1 MCGCLFV
8 FLVYLRVI
16 SLPGFNIVA
25 QVQLQGPTN
34 IAAVAQQISSGLS
47 NISANVNV
55 NVNNASLGA
64 LQGLGNTIGQ
74 LNTSLGA
81 LVNASNTASGAVSNL
96 GGSMSRTSAGASV
109 VQQSARTATASLK
122 GVTTAFQEA
131 EAAGE
136 QFGKSAGLA
145 LRRFAGFT
153 LAAGTVFAVVDSFK
167 HGIEQAILFERE
179 MNKLEQVN
187 AGTVTQIK
195 EVERAISSL
204 STTFGASSQSLAQ
217 AAVLLGSAGL
227 KADDVTKSLEA
238 LAKSAASPQFGN
250 LIDTT
255 NGVIAIMSQ
264 FKVPASEIEKSLGAI
279 NSVSNAF
286 STESGDLIEAIKRS
300 GGAFRATGGDLN
312 EFLALFTSVRATTR
326 ESAESI
332 ATGLRTIFT
341 RFQTPQTVNALKEMG
356 INLRFS
362 RTEAEQLGKVNL
374 TDQFVGPYEAVR
386 RLSAALKDLPTT
398 DPRFA
403 AIIDQ
408 LGGYRQISRVIPLIQ
423 EFGTAQRAY
432 ATAQSGALSIT
443 AASEK
448 AQESY
453 AVQIAKTKETF
464 LELTRTIV
472 GSEGFRVFLDGLLKI
487 ANAAVILLNALG
499 PLIPLLTTLA
509 AIRIGAAIPGFIA
522 GFAGGFRGEQPK
534 RLAIGGVVPGV
545 GNTDTVP
552 AMLTP
557 GEFVVRKE
565 SAQRIGYSN
574 LSKLNSGGQ
583 VKVKDGV
590 QYLARGGIVLD
601 INGPYA
607 GLFLR
612 GLSGEEKTSN
622 IEYGAGSIKKSSVTK
637 ILDNPDIYNRVS
649 RALSLSPRGN
659 VKLVTTGSGYNVVDD
674 KSGGTVVHNIPVT
687 FLGSPEIYSVNKRA
701 AGSYETATSGLIKS
715 AVKTG
720 TGVFLRALSDHGI
733 DTNSAENLA
742 VKSLTSN
749 SLSEILGHA
758 YESSLV
764 GIAGSIGERT
774 GSKDTF
780 DLKNVD
786 PKSRENLSKVFGT
799 NITQPYLDA
808 KLTPSSN
815 QIRDLVKKAVN
826 TKGEGSNQFEIT
838 YPVDKNSRL
847 LGVIKGDIEEKVNEN
862 RPVSE
867 NISIRGSKQRDN
879 VKLARGGIV
888 PGVGDTD
895 SVHAQLMP
903 GEFVIRKSS
912 AQKIGY
918 DALSSFNNFGGQI
931 RKFEQGGSVFDKDV
945 SDQNIKKVTDFFNK
959 LGLSGIDLNKL
970 ISRLYFVDKVPSKY
984 GNDPYGK
991 FDLNSRAVLIKAPS
1005 YTAKG
1010 ELVKEGAD
1018 YETLGHEIFG
1028 HALSLRVAN
1037 LNKNPRLPTSDP
1049 STLIGEVAAQSKE
1062 HLYPLV
1068 KNKEYRQKEAEKY
1081 QKAGF
1086 PDLVLDEAFANAM
1099 QTYVRLLAVKKGE
1112 VPLDNQLKNI
1122 LTDPKAYSVLYRV
1135 HNEII
1140 PLLKQVT
1147 SDESPSLNVNLSKL
1161 KDTYDQVKG
1170 QYLGIGKKFFV
1181 SGGPVR
1187 MAGGGDPTFLYGKK
1201 KERLTYSELQAL
1213 GLGKE
1218 DLEQFKNIGAGE
1230 LTEVSKIDKNKQ
1242 EQKLKTLQLPLF
1254 PTERFAMIYRGD
1266 ASTAGLD
1273 RIHFSSVKGLKLS
1286 GDTETFLSKY
1296 EKLPPDGPVRGIR
1309 ARFDKHVFSQESS
1322 QDFGRIQRKINSY
1335 LNNLFKEE
1343 FPSSTIPLNIKQK
1356 TLSDIS
1362 GGIFE
1367 TYVSGLSQIPIAGNN
1382 ETFDISNA
1390 RIQASEINKVLY
1402 PKLQTGLAD
1411 IKLTGSNN
1419 NITSMINKILNYEVA
1434 HGGDKAIDTATIG
1447 LAPGEALAPP
1457 LSSRESLLRRIRD
1470 RYTKL
1475 GLNVPPDFKA
1485 QGGLVDSVPAL
1496 LTPGEFVINRD
1507 SASRIGLAQLN
1518 RMNITGRADGGTVQK
1533 FARGGPVQPQK
1544 FATGGPTGSFFDD
1557 FQKALEEIA
1566 TVVRNVAI
1574 QIKDSLTETFSKSS
1588 LETAANTLKAVPVKE
1603 ALEDFANK
1611 VRTTVTGKNQ
1621 RNIETEQ
1628 FDVSVRDLE
1637 EEKSLKLGRR
1647 LRNKAVVDPTNEGDP
1662 EFELAKQAAIDKI
1675 NRELLTRAQA
1685 EEGLGTKARA
1695 QEGSP
1700 LLDIQK
1706 RLYREFR
1713 AGGSSKIEAS
1723 DLAIEHA
1730 EEERQ
1735 LKLEA
1740 EAKRQIVEGTKA
1752 VGTTSRNVQGQ
1763 ATVQYQFKD
1772 RREIEEAQRAAKR
1785 EEEQLAQKDKFGEF
1799 ARKDA
1804 EREITSQGGRA
1815 RLSQQSI
1822 SGIENQAQK
1831 RLTQELLSSEEGRIR
1846 SLKLGISK
1854 EEIQRLARENVTN
1867 ALLQERNIITDS
1879 ITGKRKLKDSENL
1892 VTAKNLELAK
1902 AAGDLSQEQ
1911 KETLLASRP
1920 GQGGVGSGLA
1930 GPAVSGESL
1939 FSRFRKNPALLAGAA
1954 YSLTAYAPTLLNQAQ
1969 GGSFEE
1975 RLPGQI
1981 GPRGEVQGDIRS
1993 FGGAALSGAGTGFA
2007 GGFAIAAAGGGP
2019 VGAVVGGVVIG
2030 LLAFANALHEQE
2042 KQIRAAQLGKALDSL
2057 ALKIND
2063 FNSGKLFGGEA
2074 GFGVVGGEFRNVEEK
2089 RRAEDETSRTRVFG
2103 LFRNDSAEKVIGTE
2117 DKSLREKVL
2126 PQLPGLLQAQERVI
2140 SDIFTRQNAGNVRG
2154 GTTLSPD
2161 QLKQQVDSVLD
2172 DFLKAG
2178 NGFGKEIVETTAR
2191 LKNVPYDDVI
2201 RETKQQIIAIQ
2212 NSARV
2217 VTNELQARAL
2227 LSSQL
2232 NSLVTFANSLNGAII
2247 ALKEFDDKLS
2257 LTGQIVSGNV
2267 TGGQVNVRGDVTQ
2280 AVQSADTDTLNKVL
2294 TESLGVLGS
2303 RLDTLRTPITELN
2316 RANREL
2322 PGILAQAGSTPRGPL
2337 EPGTFGDRV
2346 TTLLQNAGFGREITT
2361 AITSTL
2367 DTQFKDPAALQQ
2379 ALTRDI
2385 GGLSK
2390 QLVKEYQPLLDAV
2403 ANISKSVQDETNK
2416 FIGSLSQ
2423 SSRFLEEINANL
2435 QQGATLSLQYSRT
2448 TAENQAIMA
2457 GRRGDAGSF
2466 ISLQQLESPYN
2477 QLQQRLAPNVANP
2490 FDTGAITRQLDK
2502 VNEGLRRQDEIRRTS
2517 IGTTAGDKAAQ
2528 QFEKLAF
2535 ESNNLQKALKNLAD
2549 VSSRAAGIQEKL
2561 GQLQQDRESRLS
2573 FGERFITSDAAG
2585 QGQIQ
2590 RGLALINLT
2599 AQTKSAEGLTDPDRR
2614 LLFETLH
2621 SLGNARIPAAGN
2633 ITAKDLTEQLVE
2645 SFGGGIFKPQI
2656 GDQQKELDLRQT
2668 LIQYFDAGRQANEA
2682 LVNKENEGY
2691 DKFIQ
2696 DLTRAHTIFLAKL
2709 EQIELQTVQ
2718 TTLQRQK
2725 EQADVEKGLATS
2737 QKTAADEIRKKTGIG
2752 GLPTD
2757 DQNKFVDA
2765 LLKNQD
2771 EIRKLADLQSRVT
2784 TFQKPLDERA
2794 LTKLSPEGEELS
2806 NLVKQFVIPNPIGQN
2821 LSYSGLDQTKLIG
2834 LLERYVYQNQ
2844 TNLGIRNQDVTSVA
2858 TQLANVLNERVGS
2871 GLSSTDVKGNL
2882 LTQLEN
2888 IPDIIENLEAVQKS
2902 RESQLTDLTSSQL
2915 KLVQTLS
2922 AGKPDL
2928 KGAAETAI
2936 KNFPQIAPALSQF
2949 QSGEQF
2955 GKVTDRLDKASKAVE
2970 GFGTKIEKVDDSL
2983 DILERK
2989 LRSFNTPEENL
3000 KATAKDLLDVILGN
3014 NKKAS
3019 GGIISGAGSSSAL
3032 AHGTDTVPAMLTPGE
3047 FVVRREA
3054 VSKHLPLLLA
3064 INDGHLT
3071 GEDRGEISHFQ
3082 FGGLALDRVQYAQ
3095 SLRELRQA
3103 AAVINRYRY
3112 TTAAQAQ
3119 LQFAATPQAQFAQ
3132 VRQQNLAQQA
3142 TLFPGTTEIED
3153 LNHTNNAD
3161 KNTFP
3166 DNLDD
3171 AYQKA
3176 KQLLFDLAVNRRKAF
3191 GPEIQRLGLAAT
3203 TGPRSQRA
3211 TSAEQ
3216 RTKLLNAIEVPISQ
3230 LRDTKANT
3238 DEQRLDLINLL
3249 PSKLFDQLKSQFG
3262 ERANLDRQLKGYDTN
3277 KLREEYKD
3285 KAVPYIKKIL
3295 ANASANIVQTQTVLS
3310 GVTDVDLN
3318 DNNKKLLQE
3327 NLEFWQQVQK
3337 DYTGVGYPIEDRLI
3351 STLGDNNIKNVIRE
3365 AQLDLSP
3372 RHPVGVLAAEIG
3384 RTKVEDKITEEI
3396 EKRAPQNRESAFT
3409 EAVRLAAISKRLTDR
3424 IDRISSIT
3432 KGSKYDRS
3440 LLARLNQEKAAVES
3454 QLAQNAIASLPPEV
3468 KDIISSDQQIAKVRE
3483 AVGRRGGQELSI
3495 ADIPHPEQFIPQAT
3509 LDIRQEERRA
3519 EIRLGAQKSLEER
3532 KKQRESDIEVERK
3545 ALRDAG
3551 NLSRDSLGD
3560 LFDTKVH
3567 LKEFKDQKANF
3578 ERVANELE
3586 QKKLAAKDTGNFAE
3600 VAQIDSQLGK
3610 TFVQARNEALQTQLD
3625 ELQTKFHDEDITNL
3639 ERRQKFYEEKRLGQ
3653 ETTDSLENIQSLTN
3667 RDTLE
3672 AQKKTRETLGTS
3684 VRQNFK
3690 FDEKDYDK
3698 IVEKGNNGERIQIYP
3713 QIEGIKK
3720 DISQSETTISRLLG
3734 DIQYQAV
3741 HNTDLKRPL
3750 KYIDILSKDAYDALK
3765 SKGLYNYASGGIV
3778 PGFGNTDT
3786 VPAMLTPG
3794 EFVLNRAATSAVGVS
3809 NLNKINYMQTGG
3821 VVTGGANAGGSLLS
3835 SDAIAS
3841 ISNFSG
3847 AATGLSRA
3855 LTTFNGNSEG
3865 LTSALKAFP
3874 KTITGTFTHNVNVN
3888 HNGLEILSI
3897 LTPSIGKIA
3906 LETVNTILGNYIQQ
3920 NLPGAPPLNKDHP

>member
-1 MCGCLFV
+1 M
-8 FLVYLRVI
+8 
-16 SLPGFNIVA
+16 PGFNIVA

-109 VQQSARTATASLK
+109 VQQSARTATTSLK
-122 GVTTAFQEA
+122 SVTTAFQEA

-386 RLSAALKDLPTT
+386 RLSTALKDLPTT
-398 DPRFA
+398 DPRFS

-590 QYLARGGIVLD
+590 QYLAAGGIVFSVE
-601 INGPYA
+601 GSYG

-612 GLSGEEKTSN
+612 EKGSN
-622 IEYGAGSIKKSSVTK
+622 SKGFSEYGAGSLASEKLRPLLGSQDVRTK
-637 ILDNPDIYNRVS
+637 IRKDLGLTKPGVNNR
-649 RALSLSPRGN
+649 LIMSPG
-659 VKLVTTGSGYNVVDD
+659 GSGYEISDLELGGKTVADIPVKFRGEPSIYKLSNQ
-674 KSGGTVVHNIPVT
+674 SSTGFIGTVQPKILNSVSAATTN
-687 FLGSPEIYSVNKRA
+687 FL
-701 AGSYETATSGLIKS
+701 SGLPANDIIAANKLAEKS
-715 AVKTG
+715 
-720 TGVFLRALSDHGI
+720 LIDHGL
-733 DTNSAENLA
+733 DD
-742 VKSLTSN
+742 
-749 SLSEILGHA
+749 ILGHVFENA
-758 YESSLV
+758 IIGV
-764 GIAGSIGERT
+764 AGSVGQRSGKGASFDFENID
-774 GSKDTF
+774 SKT
-780 DLKNVD
+780 KTA
-786 PKSRENLSKVFGT
+786 LSKLFGGVKES
-799 NITQPYLDA
+799 YLDA
-808 KLTPSSN
+808 KATDSSDTR
-815 QIRDLVKKAVN
+815 RDIVRKAIN
-826 TKGEGSNQFEIT
+826 TYISGASGF
-838 YPVDKNSRL
+838 
-847 LGVIKGDIEEKVNEN
+847 KVNYNNTDTAQYADNIKQDITKKVNAN
-862 RPVSE
+862 RPA
-867 NISIRGSKQRDN
+867 NKSIA
-879 VKLARGGIV
+879 LARGGVV

-895 SVHAQLMP
+895 SVPAQLMP

-918 DALSSFNNFGGQI
+918 DTLSSLNNFGGQI
-931 RKFEQGGSVFDKDV
+931 RKFEQGGNVYGADISNQNIDKAEEALNSVFG
-945 SDQNIKKVTDFFNK
+945 SNIK
-959 LGLSGIDLNKL
+959 LRGLF
-970 ISRLYFVDKVPSKY
+970 SRLLSVGKTSGLTSSGFKGSFYPASKTVLLGPQAGLDTVAHEAVHAASRVSADQANQNLPATVQPQSLFGQLAEQSLGTVYEKFRGKKGVEVDAQKY
-984 GNDPYGK
+984 
-991 FDLNSRAVLIKAPS
+991 A
-1005 YTAKG
+1005 
-1010 ELVKEGAD
+1010 
-1018 YETLGHEIFG
+1018 
-1028 HALSLRVAN
+1028 
-1037 LNKNPRLPTSDP
+1037 
-1049 STLIGEVAAQSKE
+1049 
-1062 HLYPLV
+1062 
-1068 KNKEYRQKEAEKY
+1068 
-1081 QKAGF
+1081 KAGQ
-1086 PDLVLDEAFANAM
+1086 PHLLLDEALANAFQAATLHALGRTNDPRLQRVLADPASVEVLNRVKEQLIPELERISNSKTPLQVNRGNLR
-1099 QTYVRLLAVKKGE
+1099 QTYEANA
-1112 VPLDNQLKNI
+1112 PNI
-1122 LTDPKAYSVLYRV
+1122 ISGLPGLTKHA
-1135 HNEII
+1135 
-1140 PLLKQVT
+1140 
-1147 SDESPSLNVNLSKL
+1147 
-1161 KDTYDQVKG
+1161 
-1170 QYLGIGKKFFV
+1170 

-1187 MAGGGDPTFLYGKK
+1187 MAFGGGPTFSYGKK
-1201 KERLTYSELQAL
+1201 KESLTYSELEAL

-1218 DLEQFKNIGAGE
+1218 DLEQFKKIGEGQ
-1230 LTEVSKIDKNKQ
+1230 LTEVSKVDENKK

-1266 ASTAGLD
+1266 AATAGLD
-1273 RIHFSSVKGLKLS
+1273 RIHFSSRKGLSKLS
-1286 GDTETFLSKY
+1286 GPAEKFLSDY
-1296 EKLPPDGPVRGIR
+1296 GKLPPDGPVEGIR
-1309 ARFDKHVFSQESS
+1309 ARFDKHVFSEKAAS
-1322 QDFGRIQRKINSY
+1322 DFDVRIKLKVRSY

-1343 FPSSTIPLNIKQK
+1343 FPSSQLSLNVKDK
-1356 TLSDIS
+1356 TMQDIT
-1362 GGIFE
+1362 GGLFE
-1367 TYVSGLSQIPIAGNN
+1367 TYVSGLSQIPIAGKN
-1382 ETFDISNA
+1382 ETFDIKDA
-1390 RIQASEINKVLY
+1390 RIQVSEINKVLY

-1411 IKLTGSNN
+1411 IKSSGGDN
-1419 NITSMINKILNYEVA
+1419 NITSMIGKILNYEVA
-1434 HGGDKAIDTATIG
+1434 QGGNKAIDTARIG
-1447 LAPGEALAPP
+1447 LAPGEVLAPP
-1457 LSSRESLLRRIRD
+1457 LSFKQQRLKDLTESFASVGLPLPQ
-1470 RYTKL
+1470 RYKDL
-1475 GLNVPPDFKA
+1475 YGKA
-1485 QGGLVDSVPAL
+1485 KGGEVDSVPAL
-1496 LTPGEFVINRD
+1496 LTPGEFVINRE
-1507 SASRIGLAQLN
+1507 SASRIGLSELN
-1518 RMNITGRADGGTVQK
+1518 RMNVTGKTGGGLIQRFADGGLVQK
-1533 FARGGPVQPQK
+1533 ILDLISGNNPASIAKEDIAVKAEEARQ
-1544 FATGGPTGSFFDD
+1544 
-1557 FQKALEEIA
+1557 
-1566 TVVRNVAI
+1566 
-1574 QIKDSLTETFSKSS
+1574 
-1588 LETAANTLKAVPVKE
+1588 AANLQRGLYHTDTEFQPLAGNKIPEVQA
-1603 ALEDFANK
+1603 ALADVVNTRAAKLGARAQTEEGLGG
-1611 VRTTVTGKNQ
+1611 TTVPGSRLEQ
-1621 RNIETEQ
+1621 IETKLHREMIAGGVDPTIAAQ
-1628 FDVSVRDLE
+1628 EAKSRAE
-1637 EEKSLKLGRR
+1637 EYRNAE
-1647 LRNKAVVDPTNEGDP
+1647 LRNKAEQELIKETVAMAVVRRDEHNKILSTSYQLVSKREVA
-1662 EFELAKQAAIDKI
+1662 EAELA
-1675 NRELLTRAQA
+1675 RQA
-1685 EEGLGTKARA
+1685 EELK
-1695 QEGSP
+1695 
-1700 LLDIQK
+1700 
-1706 RLYREFR
+1706 
-1713 AGGSSKIEAS
+1713 SK
-1723 DLAIEHA
+1723 
-1730 EEERQ
+1730 
-1735 LKLEA
+1735 
-1740 EAKRQIVEGTKA
+1740 G
-1752 VGTTSRNVQGQ
+1752 
-1763 ATVQYQFKD
+1763 KD
-1772 RREIEEAQRAAKR
+1772 RFGGFASADAQREIASR
-1785 EEEQLAQKDKFGEF
+1785 
-1799 ARKDA
+1799 
-1804 EREITSQGGRA
+1804 GGAA
-1815 RLSQQSI
+1815 RLSTTSI
-1822 SGIENQAQK
+1822 NEINTGAQT
-1831 RLTQELLSSEEGRIR
+1831 RLAQELVQSEVARIR
-1846 SLKLGISK
+1846 GLKLGIKSD
-1854 EEIQRLARENVTN
+1854 EIERLARENVTN
-1867 ALLQERNIITDS
+1867 ALLLERKVITDGV
-1879 ITGKRKLKDSENL
+1879 TGKRKLEDSENL
-1892 VTAKNLELAK
+1892 ATAKNLELARETEHLTEDERRARLAQK
-1902 AAGDLSQEQ
+1902 A
-1911 KETLLASRP
+1911 
-1920 GQGGVGSGLA
+1920 GVGGASGLQ
-1930 GPAVSGESL
+1930 GEIKPGIGTRLSNFL
-1939 FSRFRKNPALLAGAA
+1939 TNPAALAGIA
-1954 YSLTAYAPTLLNQAQ
+1954 YSATAYAPGLINQAQ

-1975 RLPGQI
+1975 RLPGQV
-1981 GPRGEVQGDIRS
+1981 GPRGEVRGDLRER
-1993 FGGAALSGAGTGFA
+1993 GVAAVGAAGTGLAA
-2007 GGFAIAAAGGGP
+2007 GFGAAALGSTLATAG
-2019 VGAVVGGVVIG
+2019 VIGAAAVPPIAIIAGVVAG
-2030 LLAFANALHEQE
+2030 LLTFTQSLHEQE
-2042 KQIRAAQLGKALDSL
+2042 KQIRSAQLGKALDSL

-2074 GFGVVGGEFRNVEEK
+2074 GFSVVGREFQNTERL
-2089 RRAEDETSRTRVFG
+2089 RRAEDTTSRGYGFG
-2103 LFRNDSAEKVIGTE
+2103 LFTDNTPQKVTATE
-2117 DKSLREKVL
+2117 EKSLREKVL
-2126 PQLPGLLQAQERVI
+2126 PQLPGLLQAQEKVLG
-2140 SDIFTRQNAGNVRG
+2140 DIFTRQNAENIRG
-2154 GTTLSPD
+2154 GVSLNPNE
-2161 QLKQQVDSVLD
+2161 LKGQVESVLA

-2178 NGFGKEIVETTAR
+2178 DGFGKQILETTAR
-2191 LKNVPYDDVI
+2191 LKNVPYAEVE

-2232 NSLVTFANSLNGAII
+2232 NSLVTFTNSLNGAII

-2257 LTGQIVSGNV
+2257 LTGQIISGNV

-2303 RLDTLRTPITELN
+2303 RLDTLRTPITQLN

-2361 AITSTL
+2361 AITSAL

-2448 TAENQAIMA
+2448 TAENQAIRA

-2466 ISLQQLESPYN
+2466 VSLQQLESPYN

-2490 FDTGAITRQLDK
+2490 FDVGAITRQLDK
-2502 VNEGLRRQDEIRRTS
+2502 VNDGLRRQDEIRRTS

-2621 SLGNARIPAAGN
+2621 SLGNARLPAAGN
-2633 ITAKDLTEQLVE
+2633 ITAKDFSEQLVE

-2668 LIQYFDAGRQANEA
+2668 LIQYFDAARQSNEA
-2682 LVNKENEGY
+2682 LVNKESEGY

-2696 DLTRAHTIFLAKL
+2696 DLTRAHIIFLTKL

-2718 TTLQRQK
+2718 ATLQRQK

-2737 QKTAADEIRKKTGIG
+2737 QKTARDEIRDKTGIG

-2757 DQNKFVDA
+2757 DQKNFVGA

-2771 EIRKLADLQSRVT
+2771 EIRKYIELQSRAT
-2784 TFQKPLDERA
+2784 TNTDPKTSAETIRKSLDRSFLSSDIKATSGLTGKRFYELDEEKLTGRVRDVVTKNISNLGLGVKDIEPIVAAVIKQLPKVLPSENRLEVGTEYSDA
-2794 LTKLSPEGEELS
+2794 LNSIPNILS
-2806 NLVKQFVIPNPIGQN
+2806 NLKEVIDLRRTQQN
-2821 LSYSGLDQTKLIG
+2821 EFNTLQSKLI
-2834 LLERYVYQNQ
+2834 
-2844 TNLGIRNQDVTSVA
+2844 
-2858 TQLANVLNERVGS
+2858 
-2871 GLSSTDVKGNL
+2871 
-2882 LTQLEN
+2882 EN
-2888 IPDIIENLEAVQKS
+2888 
-2902 RESQLTDLTSSQL
+2902 
-2915 KLVQTLS
+2915 LS
-2922 AGKPDL
+2922 AGKPEL
-2928 KGAAETAI
+2928 RAPAEAAL
-2936 KNFPQIAPALSQF
+2936 KNFPQIALALSQF

-2955 GKVTDRLDKASKAVE
+2955 TKVNDRLDKASNAVE
-2970 GFGTKIEKVDDSL
+2970 GFGTKIEKVDGSL

-3014 NKKAS
+3014 NRKAS
-3019 GGIISGAGSSSAL
+3019 GGIISGARSSSAL

-3071 GEDRGEISHFQ
+3071 GEDHGGISHFQ
-3082 FGGLALDRVQYAQ
+3082 FGGLALDRVAYAQ

-3112 TTAAQAQ
+3112 ATAAQAQ

-3132 VRQQNLAQQA
+3132 VKQQNLAQQA

-3153 LNHTNNAD
+3153 LNQTNDAD
-3161 KNTFP
+3161 EKTFP
-3166 DNLDD
+3166 GNLDD

-3191 GPEIQRLGLAAT
+3191 GPEIERLGLAAT
-3203 TGPRSQRA
+3203 TGPRSGRA
-3211 TSAEQ
+3211 TATEQ
-3216 RTKLLNAIEVPISQ
+3216 RQKLLNAIEVPISQ
-3230 LRDTKANT
+3230 LQNIKPDVN
-3238 DEQRLDLINLL
+3238 DEQKLNLIKILPKKLL
-3249 PSKLFDQLKSQFG
+3249 EQLKSQFG
-3262 ERANLDRQLKGYDTN
+3262 ERANLDKELKGYDTPRLI
-3277 KLREEYKD
+3277 KEYKD
-3285 KAVPYIKKIL
+3285 KAVPYIKGIL
-3295 ANASANIVQTQTVLS
+3295 SNASGNIVQTQTILS

-3318 DNNKKLLQE
+3318 DNNKNLLQE
-3327 NLEFWQQVQK
+3327 NLEFWQKVQK
-3337 DYTGVGYPIEDRLI
+3337 DYSGAQYPIEDRLI
-3351 STLGDNNIKNVIRE
+3351 STLGPDNIKKVIRE

-3372 RHPVGVLAAEIG
+3372 RHPIGVLAAEVG
-3384 RTKVEDKITEEI
+3384 KTKLEDKISEEI
-3396 EKRAPQNRESAFT
+3396 EKRTPQNREEAFN
-3409 EAVRLAAISKRLTDR
+3409 EAVRLSALSKNLTDR
-3424 IDRISSIT
+3424 IDRISSISR
-3432 KGSKYDRS
+3432 GSKYDKA
-3440 LLARLNQEKAAVES
+3440 LIARLNQQKAEIES
-3454 QLAQNAIASLPPEV
+3454 QIKQNALSSLSEEDKIRYKLQFPDVDEQAISGILLDERLT
-3468 KDIISSDQQIAKVRE
+3468 DIRGV
-3483 AVGRRGGQELSI
+3483 VGRRRGRVLPDNVG
-3495 ADIPHPEQFIPQAT
+3495 PEEIKAGAEKS
-3509 LDIRQEERRA
+3509 LKERR
-3519 EIRLGAQKSLEER
+3519 E
-3532 KKQRESDIEVERK
+3532 QRQSDIEAELNQVKEGKVRRQ
-3545 ALRDAG
+3545 ALI
-3551 NLSRDSLGD
+3551 D
-3560 LFDTKVH
+3560 LYSNISN
-3567 LKEFKDQKANF
+3567 LKELQDQKANF
-3578 ERVANELE
+3578 ERAANELE
-3586 QKKLAAKDTGNFAE
+3586 QKKLAAKDSGNFTE
-3600 VAQIDSQLGK
+3600 VARIDSELGK
-3610 TFVQARNEALQTQLD
+3610 TFEQARNEALQTQLD
-3625 ELQTKFHDEDITNL
+3625 ELQTKFRDEDVTNL
-3639 ERRQKFYEEKRLGQ
+3639 ARRQKFYEQKRTGQ
-3653 ETTDSLENIQSLTN
+3653 VPTDSPEAIENLT
-3667 RDTLE
+3667 DKGTL
-3672 AQKKTRETLGTS
+3672 ALQKKDRESLS
-3684 VRQNFK
+3684 ASIRENSK
-3690 FDEKDYDK
+3690 FFSQEDYDK
-3698 IVEKGNNGERIQIYP
+3698 TVEKDDKGRRIQVYP
-3713 QIEGIKK
+3713 QIESVNENIRQDKLQ
-3720 DISQSETTISRLLG
+3720 IQRITE
-3734 DIQYQAV
+3734 DIQEQAV
-3741 HNTDLKRPL
+3741 KSDLKRPL
-3750 KYIDILSKDAYDALK
+3750 KYLDVISKEVATNPEKYGIKAL
-3765 SKGLYNYASGGIV
+3765 ASGGIV
-3778 PGFGNTDT
+3778 AGFGNTDT

-3821 VVTGGANAGGSLLS
+3821 VVTGGVNAGGSLLS

-3855 LTTFNGNSEG
+3855 LTTFNGSSEG
-3865 LTSALKAFP
+3865 LTSALNAFP

-3888 HNGLEILSI
+3888 HNGLEILNT
-3897 LTPSIGKIA
+3897 LTPSISEIA
-3906 LETVNTILGNYIQQ
+3906 LRTVNRILGNYIRQ
-3920 NLPGAPPLNKDHP
+3920 NLPGAPALNEENP

>member
-1 MCGCLFV
+1 V
-8 FLVYLRVI
+8 
-16 SLPGFNIVA
+16 PGFNIVA

-109 VQQSARTATASLK
+109 VQQSARTATTSLK

-204 STTFGASSQSLAQ
+204 STTFGTSSQSLSQ

-386 RLSAALKDLPTT
+386 RLSTALKDLPTT
-398 DPRFA
+398 DPRFS

-522 GFAGGFRGEQPK
+522 GFVGGFRGEQPK

-590 QYLARGGIVLD
+590 QYLAEGGIAVD
-601 INGPYA
+601 IDGSYG

-612 GLSGEEKTSN
+612 GKGSTKDYSA
-622 IEYGAGSIKKSSVTK
+622 YSAGSISSKKLEK
-637 ILDNPDIYNRVS
+637 ILDNDSLRKRIRGELHLIRPQGQELGLNLTVGNEGYKINDILANGATV
-649 RALSLSPRGN
+649 ADVP
-659 VKLVTTGSGYNVVDD
+659 VK
-674 KSGGTVVHNIPVT
+674 
-687 FLGSPEIYSVNKRA
+687 FAGSPGVHLIDPNA
-701 AGSYETATSGLIKS
+701 ARNFNTIIEQGVRTAVITSTRTVLDSAGIKS
-715 AVKTG
+715 
-720 TGVFLRALSDHGI
+720 D
-733 DTNSAENLA
+733 NSTVAAFKAMKENGLDS
-742 VKSLTSN
+742 V
-749 SLSEILGHA
+749 IGHA
-758 YESSLV
+758 FEATLV
-764 GIAGSIGERT
+764 GIAGSVGERT
-774 GSKDTF
+774 TPGEYF
-780 DLKNVD
+780 DFKNVD
-786 PKSRENLSKVFGT
+786 SKTIQGLSQLFSNV
-799 NITQPYLDA
+799 NESYLDVKSTA
-808 KLTPSSN
+808 SSGN
-815 QIRDLVKKAVN
+815 IRSLVGKAIN
-826 TKGEGSNQFEIT
+826 TLSEGSSDFSLS
-838 YPVDKNSRL
+838 Y
-847 LGVIKGDIEEKVNEN
+847 N
-862 RPVSE
+862 RARSE
-867 NISIRGSKQRDN
+867 NVPALIREIETNTNNTRKRLQSKAPP
-879 VKLARGGIV
+879 VKLARGGVV

-895 SVHAQLMP
+895 SVPAQLMP

-918 DALSSFNNFGGQI
+918 EALSSLNNFGGQI

-1028 HALSLRVAN
+1028 HALSLKVAN
-1037 LNKNPRLPTSDP
+1037 LNKSARLPTSDP
-1049 STLIGEVAAQSKE
+1049 STLLGEVAAQSKD

-1112 VPLDNQLKNI
+1112 VPLDNQLKSI

-1147 SDESPSLNVNLSKL
+1147 SEESPALNVNLSKL
-1161 KDTYDQVKG
+1161 KDTHDQVKG
-1170 QYLGIGKKFFV
+1170 QFLGIGKKFFA
-1181 SGGPVR
+1181 SGGPVL
-1187 MAGGGDPTFLYGKK
+1187 MAGGGEAKGKFKQIALELAGALGIFTGGINVDDLAEYLERSKSQVVAGSIEQEKRRRATPPKSPGYALGGRVRMAFGGGPTFSYGKK
-1201 KERLTYSELQAL
+1201 KESLTYSELEAL

-1218 DLEQFKNIGAGE
+1218 DLEEFKKIGEGQ
-1230 LTEVSKIDKNKQ
+1230 LTEVSKIDENKK
-1242 EQKLKTLQLPLF
+1242 ERKLKTLQLPLF

-1273 RIHFSSVKGLKLS
+1273 RVHFSSRKGLSKLS
-1286 GDTETFLSKY
+1286 GPAERFLSDY
-1296 EKLPPDGPVRGIR
+1296 GKLPPDGPVEGIR
-1309 ARFDKHVFSQESS
+1309 ARFDKHVFSEKAAS
-1322 QDFGRIQRKINSY
+1322 DFEVRIKLKVRSY

-1343 FPSSTIPLNIKQK
+1343 FPSSQLSLNVKDK
-1356 TLSDIS
+1356 TMQDIT
-1362 GGIFE
+1362 GGLFE
-1367 TYVSGLSQIPIAGNN
+1367 TYVSGLSQIPTAGKN
-1382 ETFDISNA
+1382 ETFDIKDA
-1390 RIQASEINKVLY
+1390 RIQVSEINKVLY

-1411 IKLTGSNN
+1411 IKSSGGDN
-1419 NITSMINKILNYEVA
+1419 NITSMIGKILNYEVA
-1434 HGGDKAIDTATIG
+1434 QGGNKAIDTARIG
-1447 LAPGEALAPP
+1447 LAPGEVLAPP
-1457 LSSRESLLRRIRD
+1457 LSFKQQRLKDLTESFASVGLPLPQ
-1470 RYTKL
+1470 RYKDL
-1475 GLNVPPDFKA
+1475 YGKA
-1485 QGGLVDSVPAL
+1485 KGGEVDSVPAL
-1496 LTPGEFVINRD
+1496 LTPGEFVINRE
-1507 SASRIGLAQLN
+1507 SASRIGLSELN
-1518 RMNITGRADGGTVQK
+1518 RMNVTGKTGGGLIQRFADGGLVQK
-1533 FARGGPVQPQK
+1533 ILDLISGNNPASIAKEDIAVKAEEARQ
-1544 FATGGPTGSFFDD
+1544 
-1557 FQKALEEIA
+1557 
-1566 TVVRNVAI
+1566 
-1574 QIKDSLTETFSKSS
+1574 
-1588 LETAANTLKAVPVKE
+1588 AANLQRGLYHTDTEFQPLAGNKIPEVQAALAAVVNTRAAKLGARAQTE
-1603 ALEDFANK
+1603 EGLGG
-1611 VRTTVTGKNQ
+1611 TTVPGSRLEQ
-1621 RNIETEQ
+1621 IETKLHREMIAGGVDPTIAAQ
-1628 FDVSVRDLE
+1628 EAKSRAE
-1637 EEKSLKLGRR
+1637 EYRNAE
-1647 LRNKAVVDPTNEGDP
+1647 LRNKAEQELIKETVAMAVVRRDEHNKILSTSYQLVSKREVA
-1662 EFELAKQAAIDKI
+1662 EAELA
-1675 NRELLTRAQA
+1675 RQA
-1685 EEGLGTKARA
+1685 EELK
-1695 QEGSP
+1695 
-1700 LLDIQK
+1700 
-1706 RLYREFR
+1706 
-1713 AGGSSKIEAS
+1713 SK
-1723 DLAIEHA
+1723 
-1730 EEERQ
+1730 
-1735 LKLEA
+1735 
-1740 EAKRQIVEGTKA
+1740 G
-1752 VGTTSRNVQGQ
+1752 
-1763 ATVQYQFKD
+1763 KD
-1772 RREIEEAQRAAKR
+1772 RFGGFASADAQREIASR
-1785 EEEQLAQKDKFGEF
+1785 
-1799 ARKDA
+1799 
-1804 EREITSQGGRA
+1804 GGAA
-1815 RLSQQSI
+1815 RLSTTSI
-1822 SGIENQAQK
+1822 NEINTGAQT
-1831 RLTQELLSSEEGRIR
+1831 RLAQELVQSEVARIR
-1846 SLKLGISK
+1846 GLKLGIKSD
-1854 EEIQRLARENVTN
+1854 EIERLARENVTN
-1867 ALLQERNIITDS
+1867 ALLLERKVITDGV
-1879 ITGKRKLKDSENL
+1879 TGKRKLEDSENL
-1892 VTAKNLELAK
+1892 ATAKNLELARET
-1902 AAGDLSQEQ
+1902 DHLTNQQ
-1911 KETLLASRP
+1911 KQTELA
-1920 GQGGVGSGLA
+1920 QKGVGG
-1930 GPAVSGESL
+1930 AVSGLQGEIRPGIGDRLKSFL
-1939 FSRFRKNPALLAGAA
+1939 TNPAALAGIA
-1954 YSLTAYAPTLLNQAQ
+1954 YSATAYAPGLINQAQ

-1975 RLPGQI
+1975 RLPGQV
-1981 GPRGEVQGDIRS
+1981 GPRGEVRGDLRER
-1993 FGGAALSGAGTGFA
+1993 GVAAVGAAGTGLAA
-2007 GGFAIAAAGGGP
+2007 GFGAAALGSTLATAG
-2019 VGAVVGGVVIG
+2019 VIGAAAVPPIAIIAGVVAG
-2030 LLAFANALHEQE
+2030 LLTFTQSLHEQE
-2042 KQIRAAQLGKALDSL
+2042 KQIRSAQLGKALDSL

-2074 GFGVVGGEFRNVEEK
+2074 GFSVVGREFQNTERL
-2089 RRAEDETSRTRVFG
+2089 RRAEDTTSRGYAFG
-2103 LFRNDSAEKVIGTE
+2103 LFTDNTPQKVTATE
-2117 DKSLREKVL
+2117 EKSLREKVL
-2126 PQLPGLLQAQERVI
+2126 PQLPGLLQAQEKVLG
-2140 SDIFTRQNAGNVRG
+2140 DIFTRQNAENIRG
-2154 GTTLSPD
+2154 GVSLNPNE
-2161 QLKQQVDSVLD
+2161 LKGQVESVLA

-2178 NGFGKEIVETTAR
+2178 DGFGKQILETTAR
-2191 LKNVPYDDVI
+2191 LKNVPYAEVE

-2232 NSLVTFANSLNGAII
+2232 NSLVTFTNSLNGAII

-2346 TTLLQNAGFGREITT
+2346 TTLLQNASFGREITT
-2361 AITSTL
+2361 AITSAL

-2448 TAENQAIMA
+2448 TAENQAIRA

-2466 ISLQQLESPYN
+2466 VSLQQLESPYN

-2490 FDTGAITRQLDK
+2490 FDAGAITRQLDK

-2621 SLGNARIPAAGN
+2621 SLGNARLPAAGN
-2633 ITAKDLTEQLVE
+2633 ITAKDFSEQLVE

-2668 LIQYFDAGRQANEA
+2668 LIQYFDAARQSNEA
-2682 LVNKENEGY
+2682 LVNKESEGY

-2696 DLTRAHTIFLAKL
+2696 DLTRAHTIFLTKL

-2718 TTLQRQK
+2718 ATLQRQK

-2737 QKTAADEIRKKTGIG
+2737 QKTARDEIRDKTGIG
-2752 GLPTD
+2752 GLSTD
-2757 DQNKFVDA
+2757 DQKNFVGA

-2771 EIRKLADLQSRVT
+2771 EIRKLNDLQSVKGGNFRPDTVVNDIRKSLDTRNIDADIRGTKQLVT
-2784 TFQKPLDERA
+2784 GRTFYQVDQGD
-2794 LTKLSPEGEELS
+2794 LTNRITS
-2806 NLVKQFVIPNPIGQN
+2806 LVEKNISS
-2821 LSYSGLDQTKLIG
+2821 L
-2834 LLERYVYQNQ
+2834 
-2844 TNLGIRNQDVTSVA
+2844 
-2858 TQLANVLNERVGS
+2858 
-2871 GLSSTDVKGNL
+2871 GLSQKYIPQITAAAQKQVGDISGFSKSEVQESYTEALNNL
-2882 LTQLEN
+2882 PRIIVDLKEVEEARSQQIRDYNTLESKL
-2888 IPDIIENLEAVQKS
+2888 IENL
-2902 RESQLTDLTSSQL
+2902 SS
-2915 KLVQTLS
+2915 
-2922 AGKPDL
+2922 GKPEL
-2928 KGAAETAI
+2928 KESAQAAL

-2955 GKVTDRLDKASKAVE
+2955 GKITDRLDKR
-2970 GFGTKIEKVDDSL
+2970 D
-2983 DILERK
+2983 
-2989 LRSFNTPEENL
+2989 
-3000 KATAKDLLDVILGN
+3000 
-3014 NKKAS
+3014 
-3019 GGIISGAGSSSAL
+3019 
-3032 AHGTDTVPAMLTPGE
+3032 
-3047 FVVRREA
+3047 
-3054 VSKHLPLLLA
+3054 
-3064 INDGHLT
+3064 
-3071 GEDRGEISHFQ
+3071 
-3082 FGGLALDRVQYAQ
+3082 
-3095 SLRELRQA
+3095 LRQ
-3103 AAVINRYRY
+3103 N
-3112 TTAAQAQ
+3112 
-3119 LQFAATPQAQFAQ
+3119 
-3132 VRQQNLAQQA
+3132 
-3142 TLFPGTTEIED
+3142 
-3153 LNHTNNAD
+3153 
-3161 KNTFP
+3161 
-3166 DNLDD
+3166 
-3171 AYQKA
+3171 
-3176 KQLLFDLAVNRRKAF
+3176 
-3191 GPEIQRLGLAAT
+3191 
-3203 TGPRSQRA
+3203 
-3211 TSAEQ
+3211 
-3216 RTKLLNAIEVPISQ
+3216 
-3230 LRDTKANT
+3230 
-3238 DEQRLDLINLL
+3238 
-3249 PSKLFDQLKSQFG
+3249 
-3262 ERANLDRQLKGYDTN
+3262 
-3277 KLREEYKD
+3277 
-3285 KAVPYIKKIL
+3285 
-3295 ANASANIVQTQTVLS
+3295 
-3310 GVTDVDLN
+3310 
-3318 DNNKKLLQE
+3318 
-3327 NLEFWQQVQK
+3327 
-3337 DYTGVGYPIEDRLI
+3337 
-3351 STLGDNNIKNVIRE
+3351 
-3365 AQLDLSP
+3365 
-3372 RHPVGVLAAEIG
+3372 
-3384 RTKVEDKITEEI
+3384 
-3396 EKRAPQNRESAFT
+3396 
-3409 EAVRLAAISKRLTDR
+3409 
-3424 IDRISSIT
+3424 
-3432 KGSKYDRS
+3432 
-3440 LLARLNQEKAAVES
+3440 
-3454 QLAQNAIASLPPEV
+3454 
-3468 KDIISSDQQIAKVRE
+3468 
-3483 AVGRRGGQELSI
+3483 
-3495 ADIPHPEQFIPQAT
+3495 
-3509 LDIRQEERRA
+3509 
-3519 EIRLGAQKSLEER
+3519 
-3532 KKQRESDIEVERK
+3532 
-3545 ALRDAG
+3545 
-3551 NLSRDSLGD
+3551 
-3560 LFDTKVH
+3560 
-3567 LKEFKDQKANF
+3567 
-3578 ERVANELE
+3578 
-3586 QKKLAAKDTGNFAE
+3586 
-3600 VAQIDSQLGK
+3600 
-3610 TFVQARNEALQTQLD
+3610 
-3625 ELQTKFHDEDITNL
+3625 
-3639 ERRQKFYEEKRLGQ
+3639 
-3653 ETTDSLENIQSLTN
+3653 
-3667 RDTLE
+3667 
-3672 AQKKTRETLGTS
+3672 
-3684 VRQNFK
+3684 
-3690 FDEKDYDK
+3690 
-3698 IVEKGNNGERIQIYP
+3698 
-3713 QIEGIKK
+3713 
-3720 DISQSETTISRLLG
+3720 
-3734 DIQYQAV
+3734 
-3741 HNTDLKRPL
+3741 
-3750 KYIDILSKDAYDALK
+3750 
-3765 SKGLYNYASGGIV
+3765 
-3778 PGFGNTDT
+3778 
-3786 VPAMLTPG
+3786 
-3794 EFVLNRAATSAVGVS
+3794 
-3809 NLNKINYMQTGG
+3809 
-3821 VVTGGANAGGSLLS
+3821 
-3835 SDAIAS
+3835 
-3841 ISNFSG
+3841 
-3847 AATGLSRA
+3847 
-3855 LTTFNGNSEG
+3855 
-3865 LTSALKAFP
+3865 
-3874 KTITGTFTHNVNVN
+3874 
-3888 HNGLEILSI
+3888 
-3897 LTPSIGKIA
+3897 
-3906 LETVNTILGNYIQQ
+3906 
-3920 NLPGAPPLNKDHP
+3920 